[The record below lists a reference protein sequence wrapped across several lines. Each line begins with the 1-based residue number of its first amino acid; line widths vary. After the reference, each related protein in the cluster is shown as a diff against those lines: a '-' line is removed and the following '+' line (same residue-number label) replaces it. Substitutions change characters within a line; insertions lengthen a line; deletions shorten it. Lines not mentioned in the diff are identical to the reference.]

1 MRWLRHAFAV
11 EPAGPPQLSADETRV
26 VDRLARGVVR
36 RGLTTPT
43 LMALECSHPLNF
55 VASQA
60 MVFVGPIAK
69 LIFDQKNYDTLARV
83 LEKRGSVEVLAQR
96 IEAVAAEPVQD
107 DADTDDAQPDVDAP
121 DRSEN

>member
-11 EPAGPPQLSADETRV
+11 EPAGPPKLSADETRV
-26 VDRLARGVVR
+26 VDRLARAVVR
-36 RGLTTPT
+36 RGMTTPT

-69 LIFDQKNYDTLARV
+69 LIFNRKNYDMLTRI
-83 LEKRGSVEVLAQR
+83 LEKRGSVELLAQR
-96 IEAVAAEPVQD
+96 IETFAAEPAPPT
-107 DADTDDAQPDVDAP
+107 DAEADEA
-121 DRSEN
+121 SER